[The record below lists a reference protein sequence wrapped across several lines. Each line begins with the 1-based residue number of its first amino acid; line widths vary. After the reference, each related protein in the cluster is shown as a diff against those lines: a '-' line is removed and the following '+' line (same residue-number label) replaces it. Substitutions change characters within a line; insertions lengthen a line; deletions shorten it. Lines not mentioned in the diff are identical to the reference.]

1 MLAFP
6 IPTSH
11 EEQPGD
17 VWMPHPSTRLPLTPS
32 AHAVNLKG
40 LRGAA
45 GVLLSPQYTLGL
57 STKPLNIFH
66 LQPPGLKREGGV
78 GSHHSL
84 SAIGGE
90 GIPVG
95 LASNSPWQLLGV

>member
-1 MLAFP
+1 
-6 IPTSH
+6 
-11 EEQPGD
+11 
-17 VWMPHPSTRLPLTPS
+17 MPHPSTRLPLAPS
-32 AHAVNLKG
+32 AHAVNLNG
-40 LRGAA
+40 LHGAA

-66 LQPPGLKREGGV
+66 LQPPGLKREGVV

-90 GIPVG
+90 GTPVG